1 MNFLTPIDE
10 SLKDNIV
17 EDKSAEKLPILAKAP
32 EPITKRHS
40 FDDAMLG
47 DADDDK
53 YNCGEEGTLSHR
65 KLV

>member
-17 EDKSAEKLPILAKAP
+17 DDKAEKLPILNQ

-47 DADDDK
+47 DAD
-53 YNCGEEGTLSHR
+53 EGTLSHR
-65 KLV
+65 KLVQPDKIQEENKD